1 MPYPRSSLVSLD
13 ATPWY
18 HVISRCVRR
27 AFLCGEDHATGR
39 NFEHRRGWIVER
51 LEQLAGVFAI
61 DVAAYAVM
69 SNHAHLVVRVDAERA
84 QSWSQEEVLRRWTR
98 LYKGPELVQRYL
110 CDGELGLGAA
120 QLEVI
125 QGWVETYRAR
135 LGDLSWY
142 MRILNESIARM
153 ANAEDKVT
161 GRFWEGRFKSHAL
174 LDEAAVLTA
183 MAYVDLNPIRSRLA
197 TIPEASAFTSIA
209 ERLSAA
215 GTTADP
221 TDDLP
226 AISTARSSG
235 NADAILKTGIIPGPE
250 VPMASDCTDLAG
262 SQALQPNRKRATAK
276 ATPKTLP
283 ETSTTVE
290 TLSILAPESHLSAL
304 PRAPLMPFDATG
316 RMAAA
321 IPFAFDDYLE
331 LVDTTGRVIC
341 EDKKGYI
348 PGETPQI
355 LERLNID
362 PEQFIA
368 TAARMLQQFSTAIGT
383 PEHLAAHC
391 VARNIAFLR
400 SMSAA
405 RALFER
411 KAA

>member
-1 MPYPRSSLVSLD
+1 MPYPRSALVSLD

-27 AFLCGEDHATGR
+27 AFLCGEDAVTGR
-39 NFEHRRGWIVER
+39 NYEHRRGWIVER

-69 SNHAHLVVRVDAERA
+69 SNHAHLVLRVDAERA
-84 QSWSQEEVLRRWTR
+84 QAWSQDEVLRRWTR
-98 LYKGPELVQRYL
+98 LYVGPELVQHYVRNGEGGL
-110 CDGELGLGAA
+110 CPA
-120 QLEVI
+120 QLDAVH
-125 QGWVETYRAR
+125 GWAETYRSR
-135 LGDLSWY
+135 LADLSWF
-142 MRILNESIARM
+142 MRVLNQSIARM
-153 ANAEDKVT
+153 ANAEDQVT

-183 MAYVDLNPIRSRLA
+183 MAYVDLNPIRARMA
-197 TIPEASAFTSIA
+197 TVPEDSAFTSIA
-209 ERLSAA
+209 ERLRKLRADDNEPTASATDVLSTYDSTQESDGQQKTVAAPPGIA
-215 GTTADP
+215 G
-221 TDDLP
+221 L
-226 AISTARSSG
+226 SRV
-235 NADAILKTGIIPGPE
+235 L
-250 VPMASDCTDLAG
+250 
-262 SQALQPNRKRATAK
+262 
-276 ATPKTLP
+276 
-283 ETSTTVE
+283 ETSE
-290 TLSILAPESHLSAL
+290 TAVAVRTGAPAQSLAPTMEPLPTQPLESQLSTL

-331 LVDTTGRVIC
+331 LVDATGQVIR

-362 PEQFIA
+362 PGSFIA
-368 TAARMLQQFSTAIGT
+368 TAGRMLQQFSTAIGT
-383 PEHLAAHC
+383 PGHLSAHC
-391 VARNIAFLR
+391 VTRNIAFLR
-400 SMSAA
+400 GMSTA